1 MIRITVTEFKR
12 LMSRRMTWFFPLGL
26 AALMVG
32 GIVIAYFVIEN
43 DDDNTPNLVQ
53 DIAGGVELESYFVP
67 IAVLLPLMAFVIG
80 SSYFGAD
87 VKTGMI
93 EQILTWE
100 PRRLR
105 LLSARL
111 VSAVVGVAI
120 LAAILAVIY
129 VGLTFV
135 LAGLVGTTDGTNG
148 EFWGNVVK
156 AIGRLA
162 VAGGLFCAFGLG
174 VTVITNNSLA
184 SIVGFFIY
192 WFIIE
197 NLIGLFLRKVS
208 VYAPITNATAFA
220 NRSDVERIEGSA
232 FQEEVDLVVSH
243 GWRAAGLILAGW
255 SLLSI
260 VVGAFMFNRRD
271 IA

>member
-1 MIRITVTEFKR
+1 MIRVTVTEFRR
-12 LMSRRMTWFFPLGL
+12 LMSRRMTLFFPLGL
-26 AALMVG
+26 AALMTG
-32 GIVIAYFVIEN
+32 GIVIAYFVINN
-43 DDDNTPNLVQ
+43 DDDNTPNLVE
-53 DIAGGVELESYFVP
+53 DIAGGVGLDSYFFP

-100 PRRLR
+100 PRRMR
-105 LLSARL
+105 LLLARL
-111 VSAVVGVAI
+111 ISSVVGVAI
-120 LAAILAVIY
+120 LVAILAVIY

-156 AIGRLA
+156 AIVRLA

-197 NLIGLFLRKVS
+197 NLIGVFLRKIS

-220 NRSDVERIEGSA
+220 NGSNVERIEGSA
-232 FQEEVDLVVSH
+232 FQEDVELVVSH
-243 GWRAAGLILAGW
+243 GWQTAGLIMAGW
-255 SLLSI
+255 TLLAI

-271 IA
+271 ID